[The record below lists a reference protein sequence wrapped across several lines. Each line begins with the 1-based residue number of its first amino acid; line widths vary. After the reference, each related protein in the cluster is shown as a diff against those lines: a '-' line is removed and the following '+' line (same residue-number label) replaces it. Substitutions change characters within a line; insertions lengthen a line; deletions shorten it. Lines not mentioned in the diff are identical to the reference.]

1 MNRHLITPRT
11 GAVIA
16 STAALALVAVTPGQ
30 ADQGRRAAAPV
41 AGSAQAQVVKTAS
54 GRLVAESLTT
64 GHRTRLGSGVSA
76 SLIDVDGNY
85 VGVAGRVGDRIEVRS
100 IDARTGRVKLR
111 ARTPNVLALE
121 VRRTGTLV
129 WVAQHGTSRSVH
141 GRNAGGNHV
150 LGTGTAID
158 PQSLA
163 LADSDA
169 TTAHVYWTDGTT
181 AASAA
186 IE

>member
-1 MNRHLITPRT
+1 MNRQLTNPRL
-11 GAVIA
+11 GAVLA
-16 STAALALVAVTPGQ
+16 ATAALALAATAPGQ
-30 ADQGRRAAAPV
+30 ADQARRGASPV
-41 AGSAQAQVVKTAS
+41 AGSAKAQVVRTAS
-54 GRLVAESLTT
+54 GDLVARSVTT
-64 GHRTRLGSGVSA
+64 GHRTRLAPGIAA
-76 SLIDVDGNY
+76 SLVDVDGNY
-85 VGVAGRVGDRIEVRS
+85 VGVSGRFGDRIEVRS
-100 IDARTGRVKLR
+100 IDARTGRVTLR

-141 GRNAGGNHV
+141 GRNAGGSHV

-163 LADSDA
+163 VADSDT
-169 TTAHVYWTDGTT
+169 TTAHVYWTDGGVPAT
-181 AASAA
+181 AA